1 MHYIGTIPSKSHFS
15 MQSALVAHFEHGGF
29 YPIGG
34 ASEIAFNMI
43 PVIGKYKYLFRFSK
57 DIIDTIFTFKIERTG
72 GKVLVKADVKEILH
86 NGKKVHGVV
95 VQKGQ
100 ERYRIEAPIVISTA
114 GIYNT
119 FQRLLKPEIAT
130 KSYFR

>member
-1 MHYIGTIPSKSHFS
+1 

-43 PVIGKYKYLFRFSK
+43 PVIGKYKYFFFIFQRHK
-57 DIIDTIFTFKIERTG
+57 DIHNFHLIERTG

>member
-1 MHYIGTIPSKSHFS
+1 M
-15 MQSALVAHFEHGGF
+15 
-29 YPIGG
+29 
-34 ASEIAFNMI
+34 
-43 PVIGKYKYLFRFSK
+43 
-57 DIIDTIFTFKIERTG
+57 
-72 GKVLVKADVKEILH
+72 LVKADVKEILH

>member
-1 MHYIGTIPSKSHFS
+1 
-15 MQSALVAHFEHGGF
+15 MQAALVAHFEHGGF

-34 ASEIAFNMI
+34 ASEIAYNMI
-43 PVIGKYKYLFRFSK
+43 PVIGKKVLIEYFFFIPHSKFTYLLS
-57 DIIDTIFTFKIERTG
+57 IAERTG

-119 FQRLLKPEIAT
+119 FERLLKPEIAT